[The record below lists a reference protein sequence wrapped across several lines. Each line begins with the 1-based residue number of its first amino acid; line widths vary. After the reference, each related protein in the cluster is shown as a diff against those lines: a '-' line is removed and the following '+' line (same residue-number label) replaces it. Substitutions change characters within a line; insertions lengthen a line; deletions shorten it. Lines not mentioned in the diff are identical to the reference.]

1 MIGKMKIF
9 LAVLLTFSLLL
20 TAGCG
25 AANTDSDHS
34 SDTDVTSSE
43 TVNSSSQEPSS
54 DEQSSDE
61 SSSQGES
68 NMSSTTSETPSNN
81 TTTSSEVSSNTSSN
95 NSSNNSSNTSSE
107 VSSNTSSENK
117 VEVVAPK
124 PTVTSTFA
132 DYINY
137 ANGLPNTYKKL
148 NEDKALNV
156 VYIGGSLTNGTGGS
170 PCWRVL
176 VTQWF
181 DTYYPNADINHYNSG
196 IGGTGS
202 RYGAYRLERDVLS
215 HEPDLV
221 FIDFAI
227 NDIYKKETTKE
238 ERVLYETLIRE
249 ILEAYPDCEIVSV
262 FFTDNSNAALSYRNS
277 LIRTAEAQKEVGDYY
292 GIPSINAASALI
304 KGVMGKDYANV
315 WSKYFTDIV
324 HASALGYKAYADCI
338 IEFLANSL
346 FNKQYTDADYG
357 NKAMPEMYG
366 DMLYDGNRTND
377 TANLA
382 DLTYSNNAGGNGFTI
397 TTTGGVPIYNA
408 SGAGATFVYSFTGT
422 EIGFYSTYYGKYS
435 MEISIDGGDFEKYS
449 YTQDDNCVIL
459 YDDLEAGQHTI
470 TIKATSA
477 TVQIGA
483 FLTRDATKQTVK

>member
-9 LAVLLTFSLLL
+9 LAVLLTLSLLL

-25 AANTDSDHS
+25 APNTESDYN

-43 TVNSSSQEPSS
+43 TVNSSSEETSS
-54 DEQSSDE
+54 EEQSSDE

-68 NMSSTTSETPSNN
+68 NMSYVTSETPSNN
-81 TTTSSEVSSNTSSN
+81 TTTSSNASSNVSSNNTSSNTSSD
-95 NSSNNSSNTSSE
+95 TSSKNE
-107 VSSNTSSENK
+107 IEIK
-117 VEVVAPK
+117 VPE
-124 PTVTSTFA
+124 PTVTNTFA

-148 NEDKALNV
+148 NEDKELNV

-170 PCWRVL
+170 PCWREL
-176 VTQWF
+176 VSQWF
-181 DTYYPNADINHYNSG
+181 DTYYPYAEINHFNEG

-215 HEPDLV
+215 HNPDLV

-227 NDIYKKETTKE
+227 NDIYKGETTAEAK
-238 ERVLYETLIRE
+238 VLYETLLRE
-249 ILEAYPDCEIVSV
+249 ILKAYPDCEIVSV
-262 FFTDNSNAALSYRNS
+262 FFTDNSNAALSYRNR
-277 LIRTAEAQKEVGDYY
+277 LIKTAQGQKDVGDYY

-304 KGVMGKDYANV
+304 KGVMGKNYESV
-315 WSKYFTDIV
+315 WTTYFTDIV

-346 FNKQYTDADYG
+346 FNKQYTEADYG
-357 NKAMPEMYG
+357 NKTMPEMYC
-366 DMLYDGNRTND
+366 DELYDGNRTND
-377 TANLA
+377 TANQA
-382 DLTYSNNAGGNGFTI
+382 DLTYSNNAGGQGFSLVSRD
-397 TTTGGVPIYNA
+397 GMSIYNA
-408 SGAGATFVYSFTGT
+408 SGSGATFVYSFTGT

-435 MEISIDGGDFEKYS
+435 MEISIDGGEFKKYS
-449 YTQDDNCVIL
+449 FTQDDNCVIL
-459 YDDLEAGQHTI
+459 NDELEPGQHTI